1 MRIRTLSF
9 LFISTLAFMIACGEK
24 EQPENQNQNMN
35 QEGNVTQQA
44 RNVVV
49 EEKLDANNYSYL
61 KVAENGNAYWIA
73 VPRMDVKSGEKITF
87 SKFMEMKNFKSETLG
102 RTFESVLFVDDAN
115 KGETGQNVAS
125 PHSNISTG
133 KDGSIKVEPL
143 KNGYSIEQIYSKKST
158 IVNKVVKVKG
168 VVVKINKDI
177 MGTNWIHIQDGSGKD
192 GTHDLL
198 VTSDTVPEIGNTI
211 IAEGK
216 VISDKDFG
224 AGYFYAVLLENCKI
238 TIQ

>member
-61 KVAENGNAYWIA
+61 KVAENGNSYWIA

-133 KDGSIKVEPL
+133 KDGTIKVEPL
-143 KNGYSIEQIYSKKST
+143 KDGYSIEQIYSKKST

-177 MGTNWIHIQDGSGKD
+177 MGTNWIHIQDGTGKD

-216 VISDKDFG
+216 VVSDKDFG
-224 AGYFYAVLLENCKI
+224 AGYFYSVLLENCKI

>member
-61 KVAENGNAYWIA
+61 KVSENGNAYWIA

-133 KDGSIKVEPL
+133 KDGY
-143 KNGYSIEQIYSKKST
+143 NKS
-158 IVNKVVKVKG
+158 
-168 VVVKINKDI
+168 
-177 MGTNWIHIQDGSGKD
+177 
-192 GTHDLL
+192 
-198 VTSDTVPEIGNTI
+198 
-211 IAEGK
+211 
-216 VISDKDFG
+216 
-224 AGYFYAVLLENCKI
+224 
-238 TIQ
+238 

>member
-1 MRIRTLSF
+1 MRSLILIVISFFTLI
-9 LFISTLAFMIACGEK
+9 LVNGCKEK
-24 EQPENQNQNMN
+24 EQPELQNQPQMMN
-35 QEGNVTQQA
+35 ESVSTSV

-61 KVAENGNAYWIA
+61 KVAENGKSFWIA
-73 VPRMDVKSGEKITF
+73 VPKMDIKPGEKLSF
-87 SKFMEMKNFKSETLG
+87 SKFMDMQNFKSETLG
-102 RTFESVLFVDDAN
+102 RTFESVLFVDDATT
-115 KGETGQNVAS
+115 GEMVQNVAS

-133 KDGSIKVEPL
+133 KDASINVEPL
-143 KNGYSIEQIYSKKST
+143 KDGYSIEQIYSKKSS

-168 VVVKINKDI
+168 VVVKVNKDI
-177 MGTNWIHIQDGSGKD
+177 MGTNWIHIQDGTGKD

-224 AGYFYAVLLENCKI
+224 SGYFYSVLLENSKI
-238 TIQ
+238 TLQ